1 MDLFVGPE
9 KCFIYPEQFAEA
21 FQIFFLESLYLSG
34 RWLTCSIIQA
44 KAIKNTI
51 KIVLTLR
58 TKMLLSWNWEQ
69 WLMWQVN
76 LIDRLYLFILWLST
90 ETNGQVGQCRK
101 KSWNS
106 DYSKLFLTL
115 IKKML
120 QLQPIFLLSDEHI
133 SNRKGIEAIF
143 EKTFIQK
150 RKTKS
155 H

>member
-1 MDLFVGPE
+1 
-9 KCFIYPEQFAEA
+9 
-21 FQIFFLESLYLSG
+21 
-34 RWLTCSIIQA
+34 
-44 KAIKNTI
+44 
-51 KIVLTLR
+51 
-58 TKMLLSWNWEQ
+58 
-69 WLMWQVN
+69 MWQVN

-90 ETNGQVGQCRK
+90 ETNGQVGQSGK